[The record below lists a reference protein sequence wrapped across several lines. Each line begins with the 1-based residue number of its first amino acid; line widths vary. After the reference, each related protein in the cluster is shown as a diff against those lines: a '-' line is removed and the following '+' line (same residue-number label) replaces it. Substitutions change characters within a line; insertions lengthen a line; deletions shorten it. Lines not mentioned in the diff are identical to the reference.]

1 MVAILSALARTA
13 GPALSHLAA
22 RVTSS
27 VTATIRGTTLGALA
41 ALTVLSACETTTG
54 PAPTGAY
61 NGEPVPVALLVP
73 SGSGEA
79 TDDLIA
85 QGLENAARMAIA
97 DLGDVKIDLRVYP
110 TAANPDQAASQAS
123 KAVTDGAKVIL
134 GPFYALEAAK
144 VGATVAPAGVPVLS
158 FSNNPSVAGGNVFIL
173 GQTFESTAGR
183 LASFAVSRGLTR
195 IMVVS
200 DETPA
205 GEAGKAAIQTAIGAS
220 GGQIAAAGSYPFSQN
235 GIVQAVTAIAASA
248 KSSNAQA
255 VFLTADT
262 GGALPLLTQLLM
274 ENGINPAATQ
284 YIGLTRWDIP
294 TANLT
299 QPGVQNGWFAMP
311 DPNLAQAFLTRYQST
326 YGAAPHATAGLAY
339 DGIAAV
345 GALVKQGG
353 LAQVSAQGLTQPQGF
368 VGVGGIFRLNGN
380 GTSQRGLAVAQIVNQ
395 QVQIIDPAPQSF
407 GGAGF

>member
-1 MVAILSALARTA
+1 MVAFVSPL
-13 GPALSHLAA
+13 GKALSHLGSRVA
-22 RVTSS
+22 RTV
-27 VTATIRGTTLGALA
+27 AGLA
-41 ALTVLSACETTTG
+41 ALVAVSACETATPT
-54 PAPTGAY
+54 ATGAY

-79 TDDLIA
+79 TDDVIA

-97 DLGDVKIDLRVYP
+97 DLGGVKIDLRVYS
-110 TAANPDQAASQAS
+110 TAANPDQAAAQAS
-123 KAVTDGAKVIL
+123 KAVGDGARIVL

-144 VGATVAPAGVPVLS
+144 AGAAVAGSGVPVVS
-158 FSNNPSVAGGNVFIL
+158 FSNNPAVAGGNVFIL
-173 GQTFESTAGR
+173 GQTFDSTARR
-183 LASFAVSRGLTR
+183 LASYAVSQGKTR
-195 IMVVS
+195 IMIVS

-205 GEAGKAAIQTAIGAS
+205 GQAGNDAIEQAISAS
-220 GGQIAAAGSYPFSQN
+220 GGQVAATGSYPFSQN
-235 GIVQAVTAIAASA
+235 GIVQAVSSIAASA

-274 ENGINPAATQ
+274 ENGIDPASTQ

-294 TANLT
+294 TANLS
-299 QPGVQNGWFAMP
+299 QPGVQGGWFALP

-353 LAQVSAQGLTQPQGF
+353 LAQISAQGLTQPQGF
-368 VGVGGIFRLNGN
+368 VGVGGIFRFAGN
-380 GTSQRGLAVAQIVNQ
+380 GTNQRGLAVAQIVNN
-395 QVQIIDPAPQSF
+395 QVQLIDPAPQAF
-407 GGAGF
+407 GGAGY